1 VFLPLM
7 LLLLYFR
14 RRRADFLG
22 DRGDDRR
29 YQEKVQVTLNPVS

>member
-1 VFLPLM
+1 MCSLM